1 MVNLI
6 YVGRNLESS
15 IKARRDDLHHESSCL
30 GWCYNGRTLP
40 PRWHCSPGGSL
51 ALNGGFRIFWVRY
64 SKILGLLEGKP
75 KAETLPSCLCL
86 GWHCSQRYK
95 SGNEREEEGKG
106 ERKGE
111 REGWKGEKNE
121 SCLCCYMIN
130 DISEKNKWHVYR
142 SFLDNSFSVFSFC
155 LYRGFLGTPWASWE
169 KQWVTFLIS
178 SKILCDWIL
187 WIFVLLL
194 C

>member
-1 MVNLI
+1 MAPSAKSWSSLGLMVNLI

-15 IKARRDDLHHESSCL
+15 IKAKSDDLHHESSCL
-30 GWCYNGRTLP
+30 GWCYNGQTLP

-86 GWHCSQRYK
+86 GWHCSQQYK

-106 ERKGE
+106 ERKGG
-111 REGWKGEKNE
+111 REGWKGEK
-121 SCLCCYMIN
+121 
-130 DISEKNKWHVYR
+130 KWK
-142 SFLDNSFSVFSFC
+142 L
-155 LYRGFLGTPWASWE
+155 P
-169 KQWVTFLIS
+169 
-178 SKILCDWIL
+178 
-187 WIFVLLL
+187 LLL
-194 C
+194 YDKWYFRKK